1 MLVAVSIGIGL
12 VSGVMRP
19 LFLAEQAHDDLIA
32 SLYHF
37 ATTFD
42 TRSVSFSVFFEGII
56 RYGRILLLILACAA
70 LPKARYIALLVL
82 YMRSMALGF
91 SAAMMVEAFDGR
103 GFAAALT
110 LYGLQNLIAMPVF
123 AFITYLVVENR
134 PLTLKIPGIGVA
146 AVFCA
151 SAVEAYISPTLFES
165 IWR

>member
-1 MLVAVSIGIGL
+1 VLVAVSIGIGL
-12 VSGVMRP
+12 VSGVLRP
-19 LFLAEQAHDDLIA
+19 LFLAEQAHNDLIA

-37 ATTFD
+37 ATTFG
-42 TRSVSFSVFFEGII
+42 TRSVGLSAFFEGTF

-82 YMRSMALGF
+82 YMRFMALGF
-91 SAAMMVEAFDGR
+91 SVAMMVEAFGGR

-123 AFITYLVVENR
+123 AYVAYLVVENR
-134 PLTLKIPGIGVA
+134 PLTLKIPGIGVV
-146 AVFCA
+146 AVFIVA
-151 SAVEAYISPTLFES
+151 AIEAYISPTLFES